1 MIRGAERVAP
11 PPANDRLGWR
21 VRPRLRPGGR
31 CAAAKSPR
39 RSIIPLRRNAEVDPD
54 ASLSAQHRAVVEAV
68 AEGREIP
75 GADACAN
82 RPASSISKSSS
93 SSSAHSGSARSRSVA
108 KRRPAPPTARRRRVH
123 APWRRLPSPPQTQKE
138 EEEEEEEGEARSVA
152 FAQARQTA
160 SSLCSPPSAAKKER
174 VKRDRKKKGGG
185 KPCL

>member
-21 VRPRLRPGGR
+21 VRPRLRPGSR

-82 RPASSISKSSS
+82 RPASSISAKAAAAARTAA
-93 SSSAHSGSARSRSVA
+93 AHDLVASPSGG
-108 KRRPAPPTARRRRVH
+108 PRRRRRADDECTHLGGDCRRRRRRKKRRRKKRKKVRPGPSRLRRR
-123 APWRRLPSPPQTQKE
+123 ARRLHHC
-138 EEEEEEEGEARSVA
+138 ARRQ
-152 FAQARQTA
+152 AQ
-160 SSLCSPPSAAKKER
+160 P
-174 VKRDRKKKGGG
+174 KKKG
-185 KPCL
+185 

>member
-82 RPASSISKSSS
+82 RPASSIAAKAAAARTAA
-93 SSSAHSGSARSRSVA
+93 AHDLVASPSGG
-108 KRRPAPPTARRRRVH
+108 PRRRRRADDECTH
-123 APWRRLPSPPQTQKE
+123 LGGDCRR
-138 EEEEEEEGEARSVA
+138 R
-152 FAQARQTA
+152 RRR
-160 SSLCSPPSAAKKER
+160 KKR
-174 VKRDRKKKGGG
+174 RRKKKRKKVRPGPSRLRRRARRLHHCARRQAQPKKKG
-185 KPCL
+185 